1 MLEVTNIRN
10 GAILNHARG
19 TETDDYLEIKVE
31 GIADPQ
37 AIVKVNGAD
46 VERADRFFSAPVRL
60 TQKINEIVVSA
71 DSSFGEQQLRLTVL
85 WDKKSFKRYNYYI
98 DDCSFFY
105 TDIAKQR
112 PKSLFDHFFLKRL
125 KEIHDRYGTKITLN
139 SFYRNDHFPFELKDF
154 PDVYKQEWIANS
166 DWLRL
171 SFHAYS
177 EFPDRP
183 YQRTAPEKLAED
195 FDLLK
200 REIIRFAGEETFI
213 APVVIHWAM
222 ANPEVFALLKQRGMN
237 MINGSFIGSK
247 TYVGEMDH
255 AVRVCDIGYFYEK
268 DVVLYIEKYKNY
280 YDKFTG
286 MILNTGAGA
295 TANLYPVEVLTQ
307 KIMAAANS
315 PYYNET
321 IGMATHEQYSFEY
334 YFNYIPDHL
343 DRIEACCRLVS
354 ELGYKPVFFAEGLL
368 GNKAWEN
375 K

>member
-195 FDLLK
+195 FDLLLK
-200 REIIRFAGEETFI
+200 RAGKKEGRSLDGSVMSICHEGEVIRLLELLMRDSGGEISYFVYELDFGRRYEPGMVTDGEG
-213 APVVIHWAM
+213 
-222 ANPEVFALLKQRGMN
+222 EVDLSCSQALYRDLVR
-237 MINGSFIGSK
+237 
-247 TYVGEMDH
+247 TY
-255 AVRVCDIGYFYEK
+255 F
-268 DVVLYIEKYKNY
+268 
-280 YDKFTG
+280 
-286 MILNTGAGA
+286 
-295 TANLYPVEVLTQ
+295 
-307 KIMAAANS
+307 
-315 PYYNET
+315 
-321 IGMATHEQYSFEY
+321 
-334 YFNYIPDHL
+334 
-343 DRIEACCRLVS
+343 
-354 ELGYKPVFFAEGLL
+354 
-368 GNKAWEN
+368 
-375 K
+375 

>member
-1 MLEVTNIRN
+1 MLEVTSIRN
-10 GAILNHARG
+10 GAVLNHTRG
-19 TETDDYLEIKVE
+19 IETGDYLEIKLE

-37 AIVKVNGAD
+37 AFVKVNGVEA
-46 VERADRFFSAPVRL
+46 ERADRTFSAPVRL
-60 TQKINEIVVSA
+60 TEKINEIVVSA
-71 DSSFGEQQLRLTVL
+71 DSSFGEAQLKLTVL

-125 KEIHDRYGTKITLN
+125 KSIHDKYGTKFSLN

-154 PDVYKQEWIANS
+154 PDIYKSEWIANS

-183 YQRTAPEKLAED
+183 YQHTPPEKLAQD

-200 REIIRFAGEETFI
+200 SEIVRFAGEETFVL
-213 APVVIHWAM
+213 PVVLHWAM
-222 ANPEVFALLKQRGMN
+222 ANPEVFSVLKERGMK

-247 TYVGEMDH
+247 TYVGEKDH
-255 AVRVCDIGYFYEK
+255 AFSVCDIGYFYEK
-268 DVVLYIEKYKNY
+268 DVALYIKKYKNY

-286 MILNTGAGA
+286 MILNSGIGA
-295 TANLYPVEVLTQ
+295 TGNLFTIEELRK
-307 KIMAAANS
+307 KITDAVNS
-315 PYYNET
+315 PYHNQT
-321 IGMATHEQYSFEY
+321 IGMATHEQYSFDY

-343 DRIEACCRLVS
+343 DRIEECCRLIT
-354 ELGYKPVFFAEGLL
+354 EFGYKPVYFAEGLL
-368 GNKAWEN
+368 GNTAWDE